1 MPLSDFLDDM
11 TQPAPVILDVKDA
24 HGEGGS
30 RQTGEAGTSVTT
42 IPIGKKLDSR
52 ENVANE
58 PHDPEELPE
67 DVRKYVSN
75 RYKRKSSEKT
85 VVQKLEGKHMLSLI
99 LYLDNM
105 APVIKT
111 DVYNDVARS
120 SSMLTRIDDLEAM
133 GIVRI
138 YPTGRTNNKV
148 VTMTDKG
155 REVAKVI
162 RKMIEITEEE

>member
-1 MPLSDFLDDM
+1 M
-11 TQPAPVILDVKDA
+11 
-24 HGEGGS
+24 GGGGS
-30 RQTGEAGTSVTT
+30 RNTGEAGTSTT
-42 IPIGKKLDSR
+42 TLPIGKKLDSR

-58 PHDPEELPE
+58 PHDPDDLPE
-67 DVRKYVSN
+67 DVRKYLSG
-75 RYKRKSSEKT
+75 RYKKEPRERT

-99 LYLDNM
+99 LYLDSM

-120 SSMLTRIDDLEAM
+120 SSMLTRIDDLEEM
-133 GIVRI
+133 GIVKI
-138 YPTGRTNNKV
+138 YATGRTNNKV

-155 REVAKVI
+155 REVAQMI

>member
-1 MPLSDFLDDM
+1 M
-11 TQPAPVILDVKDA
+11 
-24 HGEGGS
+24 
-30 RQTGEAGTSVTT
+30 
-42 IPIGKKLDSR
+42 
-52 ENVANE
+52 
-58 PHDPEELPE
+58 
-67 DVRKYVSN
+67 
-75 RYKRKSSEKT
+75 
-85 VVQKLEGKHMLSLI
+85 VQKLEGKHMLSLI

-133 GIVRI
+133 GLVRI

-162 RKMIEITEEE
+162 RKMIEVIEES

>member
-1 MPLSDFLDDM
+1 M
-11 TQPAPVILDVKDA
+11 
-24 HGEGGS
+24 
-30 RQTGEAGTSVTT
+30 
-42 IPIGKKLDSR
+42 
-52 ENVANE
+52 
-58 PHDPEELPE
+58 
-67 DVRKYVSN
+67 
-75 RYKRKSSEKT
+75 
-85 VVQKLEGKHMLSLI
+85 VQKLEGKHMLSLI

-133 GIVRI
+133 GLVRI

-155 REVAKVI
+155 REVAKTI
-162 RKMIEITEEE
+162 RKMLEVVEES

>member
-1 MPLSDFLDDM
+1 M
-11 TQPAPVILDVKDA
+11 
-24 HGEGGS
+24 
-30 RQTGEAGTSVTT
+30 
-42 IPIGKKLDSR
+42 
-52 ENVANE
+52 
-58 PHDPEELPE
+58 
-67 DVRKYVSN
+67 
-75 RYKRKSSEKT
+75 
-85 VVQKLEGKHMLSLI
+85 VQKLEGKHMLSLI

>member
-1 MPLSDFLDDM
+1 M
-11 TQPAPVILDVKDA
+11 
-24 HGEGGS
+24 
-30 RQTGEAGTSVTT
+30 
-42 IPIGKKLDSR
+42 
-52 ENVANE
+52 
-58 PHDPEELPE
+58 
-67 DVRKYVSN
+67 
-75 RYKRKSSEKT
+75 
-85 VVQKLEGKHMLSLI
+85 VQKLEGKHMLSLI

-162 RKMIEITEEE
+162 RKMIEVIEES

>member
-11 TQPAPVILDVKDA
+11 TQPTPVIFDVKDA
-24 HGEGGS
+24 LGGGGP
-30 RQTGEAGTSVTT
+30 RQTSEAGTSVTT
-42 IPIGKKLDSR
+42 LPIGKKLDYR
-52 ENVANE
+52 DNVANE
-58 PHDPEELPE
+58 PHDPNELPE
-67 DVRKYVSN
+67 DVRKFLSN
-75 RYKRKSSEKT
+75 RHKKEPAERT

-99 LYLDNM
+99 LYLDSM

-120 SSMLTRIDDLEAM
+120 SSMLTRIDDLEDM
-133 GIVRI
+133 GLVKI
-138 YPTGRTNNKV
+138 YATGRTNNKV

-155 REVAKVI
+155 REVAQMI